1 MLVFLEIVII
11 ISIFLL
17 PFSVL
22 FGTDNWLKTYNSR
35 KDFKKLNVYRVHIF
49 FFFRYLFKE
58 NKKTKNAL

>member
-22 FGTDNWLKTYNSR
+22 FGTDNWLKTCNSR
-35 KDFKKLNVYRVHIF
+35 KDFKKQRLQSSHIVF
-49 FFFRYLFKE
+49 FQVLF
-58 NKKTKNAL
+58 